1 MTKSISR
8 HKCALDSGVLICS
21 GTTEVVLYE
30 DKSGHLITSALGK
43 ITENNAAVLL
53 V

>member
-1 MTKSISR
+1 MTKSINR

-21 GTTEVVLYE
+21 GTTEVVLHE
-30 DKSGHLITSALGK
+30 DKSRRLITSESGK
-43 ITENNAAVLL
+43 NTKNNAAVLL